1 MPEMPDFDEIMKL
14 AQNAQNELQKAQD
27 NLDKIEVE
35 GVAGGGMVKIQ
46 ATAKGRILGVEIDES
61 LLQPSEKTMVE
72 DLIAAAINDA
82 RAKADTAA
90 AGEMQKM
97 QGSLPL
103 PPGFKLPF

>member
-1 MPEMPDFDEIMKL
+1 MPEMPDFESIMQM

-35 GVAGGGMVKIQ
+35 GVAGGGMVKVR
-46 ATAKGRILGVEIDES
+46 ATAKGRILGVDIDES
-61 LLQPSEKTMVE
+61 LLQPSEKTMIE
-72 DLIAAAINDA
+72 DLVAAAINDA
-82 RAKADTAA
+82 RANADTAA

-97 QGSLPL
+97 QTSLPL

>member
-1 MPEMPDFDEIMKL
+1 MPEMPDFEEIMKM

-35 GVAGGGMVKIQ
+35 GVAGGGMIKIR
-46 ATAKGRILGVEIDES
+46 ATAKGRILTVDIDES

-72 DLIAAAINDA
+72 DLVAAAINDA
-82 RAKADTAA
+82 RAKADAA
-90 AGEMQKM
+90 AAVEMQKM